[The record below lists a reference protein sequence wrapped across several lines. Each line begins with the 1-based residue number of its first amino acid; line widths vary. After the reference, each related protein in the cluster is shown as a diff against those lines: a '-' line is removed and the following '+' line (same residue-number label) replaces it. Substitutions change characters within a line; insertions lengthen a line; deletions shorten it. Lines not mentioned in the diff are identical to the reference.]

1 MDGGADGVASALL
14 QLTGYNGGE
23 PGHTG
28 VEPRALAKPGPAP
41 RNCALV
47 ARGSLLGFLKVHQP
61 NSRAA

>member
-1 MDGGADGVASALL
+1 MIPCMRPEPRRGGQA
-14 QLTGYNGGE
+14 
-23 PGHTG
+23 G

-41 RNCALV
+41 RSCALV